1 MSSIWSLRFQCS
13 ASCKK
18 KETHRQVTCIDAR
31 NSHVNDSFCDPST
44 RPPSIKMC
52 RSRPCRYLVV
62 TGDSSQVR
70 LRKDVNTFC
79 SWEKELSLK
88 SGAVEPGGTLNVG
101 TETGMCPV
109 SGAKPPG
116 PRQAG
121 TAEGCVT
128 LQRSAQGPPGAGAE
142 GPARGSCELGRQS
155 GLPPGNSFT
164 KAELAGGKPHVREG
178 TAWQGRSV
186 CAPANLP
193 PQPQ

>member
-1 MSSIWSLRFQCS
+1 MRWGRPAPFPEAVLASGLHTVPVGGRRVAAGEYSTVPLKRAACKNMSSIWSLRFQCS

-44 RPPSIKMC
+44 RPPSVKTC

-70 LRKDVNTFC
+70 LRQDVNTFC

-101 TETGMCPV
+101 AETGMRPV
-109 SGAKPPG
+109 SGAKP
-116 PRQAG
+116 
-121 TAEGCVT
+121 
-128 LQRSAQGPPGAGAE
+128 
-142 GPARGSCELGRQS
+142 
-155 GLPPGNSFT
+155 
-164 KAELAGGKPHVREG
+164 
-178 TAWQGRSV
+178 
-186 CAPANLP
+186 
-193 PQPQ
+193 